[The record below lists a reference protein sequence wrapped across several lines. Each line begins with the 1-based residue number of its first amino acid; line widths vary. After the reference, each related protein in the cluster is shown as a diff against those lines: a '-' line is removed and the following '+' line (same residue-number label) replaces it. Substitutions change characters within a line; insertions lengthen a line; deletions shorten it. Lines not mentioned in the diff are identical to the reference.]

1 MNDKPR
7 IVATLPLEPEFEARL
22 AAAGEIVSLV
32 GAPREQVFEALATAQ
47 AFLGHYPVDGEFLDA
62 GPALRVVATSSVGYD
77 FIDVAAASARG
88 VAVCNTPGVLTAA
101 VADLTVALIL
111 MLSRRLLE
119 FERYAR
125 SGAWARREPMPA
137 LADDIAR
144 NTRGAGG
151 ARAACQ
157 PMPAL
162 AHDIAGK
169 TVGVV
174 GFGRIGREVTR
185 RMLALGMKALWY
197 DIFDNP
203 PPDAPAAPR
212 RTLDD
217 LLREAD
223 VVSIHMDLNDSS
235 RHLIGE
241 REIALM
247 RGNAYLVNT
256 ARGGVVDQAALTA
269 ALQENRIAGAG
280 LDVLAPE
287 PPDPDDPILSLPNV
301 VIFPHMATA
310 THETRKAM
318 RGLAVDNVIA
328 VLAGQRPQ
336 AIVNPEVLESQ

>member
-7 IVATLPLEPEFEARL
+7 IVTTIPLDPEFEARL
-22 AAAGEIVSLV
+22 AAAGEIVSV
-32 GAPREQVFEALATAQ
+32 AGASREQVFEALASAQ
-47 AFLGHYPVDGEFLDA
+47 AFIGHYAVDAEFLDA

-101 VADLTVALIL
+101 VADLTVALIIL
-111 MLSRRLLE
+111 LARRLLE

-125 SGAWARREPMPA
+125 SGAWARRE
-137 LADDIAR
+137 
-144 NTRGAGG
+144 
-151 ARAACQ
+151 

-185 RMLALGMKALWY
+185 RMLALGMNAVWY
-197 DIFDNP
+197 DIFEDP
-203 PPDAPAAPR
+203 PPDAPAVPYR
-212 RTLDD
+212 PLDD

-223 VVSIHMDLNDSS
+223 FVSVHMDLNDSS
-235 RHLIGE
+235 RHLIGA

-247 RGNAYLVNT
+247 RRDAYLVNT

-269 ALQENRIAGAG
+269 ALQDNRIAGAG

-287 PPDPDDPILSLPNV
+287 PPDPGDPILALPNV

-328 VLAGQRPQ
+328 VLAGQRPA
-336 AIVNPEVLESQ
+336 AIVNPEVLESSAS

>member
-7 IVATLPLEPEFEARL
+7 IVTTLQLEPEFEARL

-32 GAPREQVFEALATAQ
+32 GAPREQVLEALPSAQ
-47 AFLGHYPVDGEFLDA
+47 AFLGYFRVDNEFLDA
-62 GPALRVVATSSVGYD
+62 GPDLRVVATSSVGYD
-77 FIDVAAASARG
+77 FIDVAAATARG

-111 MLSRRLLE
+111 ILSRRLLE
-119 FERYAR
+119 FERFAR
-125 SGAWARREPMPA
+125 SGAWARREPMP
-137 LADDIAR
+137 D
-144 NTRGAGG
+144 
-151 ARAACQ
+151 
-157 PMPAL
+157 L

-169 TVGVV
+169 TLGVV

-185 RMLALGMKALWY
+185 RMLALGMNAVWY
-197 DIFDNP
+197 DIFEGP

-212 RTLDD
+212 RPLDD

-223 VVSIHMDLNDSS
+223 FVSIHMDLNDSS
-235 RHLIGE
+235 RHLVGA
-241 REIALM
+241 RELALM
-247 RGNAYLVNT
+247 RPDAYLVNT
-256 ARGGVVDQAALTA
+256 ARGGVVDQAALTT

-287 PPDPDDPILSLPNV
+287 PPDPDDPILTLPNV

-328 VLAGQRPQ
+328 VLTGQRPQ
-336 AIVNPEVLESQ
+336 AIVNPEVLESP

>member
-1 MNDKPR
+1 MDDKPR
-7 IVATLPLEPEFEARL
+7 IVTTLQLDPEFQARL
-22 AAAGEIVSLV
+22 EAVGEVVSLV
-32 GAPREQVFEALATAQ
+32 GATREQRLESLASAQ
-47 AFLGHYPVDGEFLDA
+47 AFLGYHPVDVEFLDA
-62 GPALRVVATSSVGYD
+62 APALRVVATSSVGYD
-77 FIDVAAASARG
+77 FIDVAAATARG

-101 VADLTVALIL
+101 VADLTVALII
-111 MLSRRLLE
+111 MLARRLLE

-125 SGAWARREPMPA
+125 SGAWARREPLPE
-137 LADDIAR
+137 
-144 NTRGAGG
+144 
-151 ARAACQ
+151 
-157 PMPAL
+157 P

-185 RMLALGMKALWY
+185 RMLALGMNAVWY
-197 DIFDNP
+197 DIFDSP
-203 PPDAPAAPR
+203 PPDAPAAPYR
-212 RTLDD
+212 PLDD

-223 VVSIHMDLNDSS
+223 FVSIHMDLNDSS
-235 RHLIGE
+235 RHLIGA

-247 RGNAYLVNT
+247 RRDAYLVNT
-256 ARGGVVDQAALTA
+256 ARGGVVDQTALTA

-328 VLAGQRPQ
+328 LLAGQRPP
-336 AIVNPEVLESQ
+336 AIVNPEVLDAGAS